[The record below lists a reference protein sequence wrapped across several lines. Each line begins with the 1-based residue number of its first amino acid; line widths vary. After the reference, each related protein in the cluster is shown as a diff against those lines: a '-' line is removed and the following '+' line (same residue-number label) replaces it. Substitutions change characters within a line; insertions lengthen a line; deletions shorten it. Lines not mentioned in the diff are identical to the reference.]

1 MEKLLKFNFNFISL
15 PSFQEG
21 SFRVIVC
28 HCTGASDRAIRR
40 AVRSGAQTVSE
51 VSDRCAAG
59 AYCGGCRP
67 IIAEI
72 IGVERR
78 SFAASAEA
86 PASAS
91 AASAR

>member
-1 MEKLLKFNFNFISL
+1 M
-15 PSFQEG
+15 
-21 SFRVIVC
+21 IVC

-72 IGVERR
+72 IGGERK